1 MKAKNAYN
9 LVPTV
14 PISEAYAEVREV
26 VSGDI
31 KDNRKQE
38 SVRQRVIIACMLR
51 DKGYMHKDIAS
62 LLNRKRCTVVY
73 YCNKLRWI
81 YNIQTKDLCNVS
93 R

>member
-1 MKAKNAYN
+1 MNAYN

-14 PISEAYAEVREV
+14 PIAEAYAEVRATV
-26 VSGDI
+26 TGTLNNSS
-31 KDNRKQE
+31 KYE

-62 LLNRKRCTVVY
+62 LLNRKRCTIVY

-81 YNIQTKDLCNVS
+81 YNV
-93 R
+93 